1 MKRALYL
8 LSVLLLASFVVAGC
22 GKKEEKTA
30 EAPKA
35 GIKIGSLGPLTG
47 QYAAD
52 GNDIKNGVM
61 AAIEVM
67 GPEMGALGPITL
79 QAEDDACDP
88 RQAVC
93 RRQQAHQRESHRR
106 HRRVLLQRHHPGLRA
121 PHRRQD
127 FHDHPGLHQ

>member
-67 GPEMGALGPITL
+67 GPEMGALGPHHPAGRRRRL
-79 QAEDDACDP
+79 RPAP
-88 RQAVC
+88 GRC